1 MASPDVVDL
10 PDAEAVAHFR
20 GKRDRQ
26 DWAWSFDW
34 RDVSAEEH
42 LAQFTFAKAARLDVL
57 QAVRAEVDRAL
68 AEGRTLR
75 EFVGELRPRL
85 QKLGWWGEKEMV
97 DPRTGERRLVEIGP
111 RRLAT
116 IFDTNLRMAH
126 ARGRWERI
134 QALKEEM
141 PYLRYVATLDARTRP
156 EHARW
161 HGTVLR
167 VDDPWW
173 RTHYPPNG
181 WRCRCAVQQL
191 SESDLRRRG
200 RGATPRP
207 KGGTRK
213 WTNRRTGEIV
223 DVPAGID
230 PGFERN
236 AGSYS
241 RVAAARELLAQ
252 RVAQALPGIPT
263 ADGLLDDVD
272 GYAATGMRVRS
283 ELQRETGGRF
293 VTMPFDAALRRRLR
307 DQRQAGDATGDL
319 QAMSPDDARVR
330 DFVAKAT
337 RMLPA
342 SWVRRANQRGPVRV
356 TSAAGTNRAGA
367 YYPHTRTI
375 RLDPNGKGIGG
386 PQGTALHEYVH
397 HLQSSLPGFQALFRA
412 EHIRRTTAPLGKIR
426 KSAPGRRDKLDY
438 SANYGGGAR
447 YRRDDYVDDYFGM
460 HYKNV
465 ETSADPAMGQPDGDA
480 LEVATRAFQIALG
493 GDLDRLE
500 KMARH
505 DPRMLDIVLGVLFRY
520 DP

>member
-42 LAQFTFAKAARLDVL
+42 LAQFTFAKAAHLDVL

-75 EFVGELRPRL
+75 QFVGELRPRL

-173 RTHYPPNG
+173 RSHYPPNG

-200 RGATPRP
+200 RGVTPRP

-223 DVPAGID
+223 DVPVGID

-236 AGSYS
+236 AGSYAPVPAAKQVLDG
-241 RVAAARELLAQ
+241 RIGAAPAAVQQAAAEALLGDAVAVAAQGRAFRESVQPAKLRAEFADRLAKDFDAGAATAPVQ
-252 RVAQALPGIPT
+252 TATNAT
-263 ADGLLDDVD
+263 ADDLAAAELVRQASRMFPAALVKKAGPIAVQATPKSLGIRGDYDVPARRARVD
-272 GYAATGMRVRS
+272 G
-283 ELQRETGGRF
+283 
-293 VTMPFDAALRRRLR
+293 
-307 DQRQAGDATGDL
+307 
-319 QAMSPDDARVR
+319 
-330 DFVAKAT
+330 K
-337 RMLPA
+337 
-342 SWVRRANQRGPVRV
+342 
-356 TSAAGTNRAGA
+356 
-367 YYPHTRTI
+367 
-375 RLDPNGKGIGG
+375 LDNAI
-386 PQGTALHEYVH
+386 HEYVH
-397 HLQSSLPGFQALFRA
+397 HLQATVPGFQRLFRD
-412 EHIRRTTAPLGKIR
+412 EHVRRTTLPDGTRTPLKTIKKYAGTAIRDGGYVEPYFGVHYPAQMVKGNDAGLPDAEGLEVPTRGYQILFHSLNGEEWLGKM
-426 KSAPGRRDKLDY
+426 AEGDPGLLD
-438 SANYGGGAR
+438 
-447 YRRDDYVDDYFGM
+447 
-460 HYKNV
+460 
-465 ETSADPAMGQPDGDA
+465 
-480 LEVATRAFQIALG
+480 LL
-493 GDLDRLE
+493 
-500 KMARH
+500 
-505 DPRMLDIVLGVLFRY
+505 LGVLLQHG
-520 DP
+520 P

>member
-10 PDAEAVAHFR
+10 PDEEAVAHFR

-173 RTHYPPNG
+173 RSHYPPNG

-191 SESDLRRRG
+191 SEGDLRRRG
-200 RGATPRP
+200 RGITPRP
-207 KGGTRK
+207 KGRTRK

-241 RVAAARELLAQ
+241 RVAAARELLGQ

-263 ADGLLDDVD
+263 AGRLLDDVD
-272 GYAATGMRVRS
+272 GYAATGMRVRG
-283 ELQRETGGRF
+283 ELQRETGGSF
-293 VTMPFDAALRRRLR
+293 HPAPFRAALRRRLR

-319 QAMSPDDARVR
+319 QQAMSPVDAHVR
-330 DFVAKAT
+330 GLVARAT

-342 SWVRRANQRGPVRV
+342 SWVRRANQGGPILV
-356 TSAAGTNRAGA
+356 TSTTDADGWYNA
-367 YYPHTRTI
+367 HTRTI
-375 RLDPNGKGIGG
+375 AIDPAGKSVGG
-386 PQGTALHEYVH
+386 PRATAIHEYVH
-397 HLQSSLPGFQALFRA
+397 HLQDSLPGFQALFRA
-412 EHIRRTTAPLGKIR
+412 EHIRRTTAPLGKGK
-426 KSAPGRRDKLDY
+426 KSAPGKRDKLDH
-438 SANYGGGAR
+438 SSVYGGGAR
-447 YRRDDYVDDYFGM
+447 YRRDDYVDDYFGY
-460 HYKNV
+460 HYKKLA
-465 ETSADPAMGQPDGDA
+465 TSADPAMGQPDGDA
-480 LEVATRAFQIALG
+480 LEVATRAFQIVLG
-493 GDLDRLE
+493 RDRDWLE

-505 DPRMLDIVLGVLFRY
+505 DPRMLDIVLGVLFDY